1 MPAEIGG
8 SAFGPNLQEAA
19 LVTLAARNRVS
30 RRGMIELARDLF
42 GVTVST
48 GTVDAICQRA
58 SDALAGPHAELHDW
72 GVDGLGRDRAV

>member
-1 MPAEIGG
+1 LPAEIGG

-42 GVTVST
+42 GGERLDRHGRRDLS
-48 GTVDAICQRA
+48 AR
-58 SDALAGPHAELHDW
+58 
-72 GVDGLGRDRAV
+72 LGRARRPARRAT